1 MNKQEFHDN
10 LVEAVART
18 LHGYELA
25 KTSGLAPTQ
34 EDFEA
39 WREKHSPHWTAKRS
53 SGIEMLQI
61 NFFKNTVDGLV
72 GNIMNTIEEL
82 DVEG

>member
-1 MNKQEFHDN
+1 

-18 LHGYELA
+18 LHGYELIKQKGA
-25 KTSGLAPTQ
+25 THTS

-39 WREKHSPHWTAKRS
+39 WREKYSPHWVLAKS
-53 SGIEMLQI
+53 NEQVLQV
-61 NFFKNTVDGLV
+61 NLFKCTVDGLV
-72 GNIMNTIEEL
+72 GNIMNAVDDL